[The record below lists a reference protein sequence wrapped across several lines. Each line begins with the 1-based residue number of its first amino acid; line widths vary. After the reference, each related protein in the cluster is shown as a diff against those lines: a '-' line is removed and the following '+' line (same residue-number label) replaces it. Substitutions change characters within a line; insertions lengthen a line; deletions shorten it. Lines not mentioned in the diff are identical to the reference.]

1 MQEAGTAPQDISFVN
16 AHGTATLY
24 NDEMES
30 KALTLAHLEQV
41 PVHSL
46 KPYFGHTLGASG
58 IIESIVCMHELKQ
71 GILFGTPGYETP
83 GIPIPIPV
91 YATHRSIP
99 MKHCVKTASGFGGCN
114 AAIVLSLPE
123 YTPFKDEDNTLPEIR
138 CTREV
143 RIENS
148 SVFINNEL
156 IFHSEEPD
164 FGTFIRDTYKK
175 TCGNNLKFYK
185 MDDLCKLGY
194 VAAEYLL
201 EGKTFAP
208 LEMGMLLANAASSLH
223 TDIRH
228 QQLIDRE
235 GDQAASP
242 AVFVYTLPN
251 VVSGEICIR
260 HKIQGENTFFITE
273 AYQPEKLERYARIVM
288 QKGKLNYCIIGWS
301 ELWKNTY
308 KAVFKL
314 IEKQ

>member
-1 MQEAGTAPQDISFVN
+1 MFHRDAPVGGIDRYRHRNSRCFVTRSAEQDALFQFVHTDN
-16 AHGTATLY
+16 AF
-24 NDEMES
+24 NDS
-30 KALTLAHLEQV
+30 RC
-41 PVHSL
+41 S
-46 KPYFGHTLGASG
+46 
-58 IIESIVCMHELKQ
+58 Q
-71 GILFGTPGYETP
+71 G
-83 GIPIPIPV
+83 
-91 YATHRSIP
+91 
-99 MKHCVKTASGFGGCN
+99 M
-114 AAIVLSLPE
+114 
-123 YTPFKDEDNTLPEIR
+123 
-138 CTREV
+138 
-143 RIENS
+143 
-148 SVFINNEL
+148 
-156 IFHSEEPD
+156 
-164 FGTFIRDTYKK
+164 
-175 TCGNNLKFYK
+175 
-185 MDDLCKLGY
+185 
-194 VAAEYLL
+194 AEYLL

-288 QKGKLNYCIIGWS
+288 QKGKLNYCIIGWC